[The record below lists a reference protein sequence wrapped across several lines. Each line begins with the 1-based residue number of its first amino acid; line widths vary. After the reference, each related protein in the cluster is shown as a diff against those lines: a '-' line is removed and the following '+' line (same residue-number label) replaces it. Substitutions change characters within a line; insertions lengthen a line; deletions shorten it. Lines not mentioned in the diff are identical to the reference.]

1 MKKEKTGMNLPKMI
15 ILGVVVAILGV
26 GGGALGSYLTSDQAM
41 AFMQPSEEEEITYI
55 KVPYS
60 EFLIN
65 LKPMAYNDKS
75 FLRMAF
81 TFAVIDEEN
90 ETILLEEEAKVRD
103 TIIALLRKK
112 TSESIFTED
121 DSNLAIK
128 QEVKEQVNQLLGET
142 IVEEVFVTDMVMQ

>member
-1 MKKEKTGMNLPKMI
+1 MKKEKTGMNAPKMI

-26 GGGALGSYLTSDQAM
+26 GVGALGSYLTSDQAK

-65 LKPMAYNDKS
+65 LKSLTQNDKS
-75 FLRMAF
+75 FLRIAF
-81 TFAVIDEEN
+81 TFAVADEEK

-112 TSESIFTED
+112 TSESVFNEEN
-121 DSNLAIK
+121 SNLTIK
-128 QEVKEQVNQLLGET
+128 QEVEEQVNQLLGDSV
-142 IVEEVFVTDMVMQ
+142 VEEVFITDMVMQ

>member
-1 MKKEKTGMNLPKMI
+1 KI
-15 ILGVVVAILGV
+15 
-26 GGGALGSYLTSDQAM
+26 
-41 AFMQPSEEEEITYI
+41 YI

-65 LKPMAYNDKS
+65 LKPLTQNDKS

-81 TFAVIDEEN
+81 TFAVADEEK

-112 TSESIFTED
+112 TSESVFNEEN
-121 DSNLAIK
+121 SNLTIK
-128 QEVKEQVNQLLGET
+128 QEVEEQVNQLLGDSV
-142 IVEEVFVTDMVMQ
+142 VEEVFITDMVMQ

>member
-1 MKKEKTGMNLPKMI
+1 MKKEKTGMNAPKMI

-26 GGGALGSYLTSDQAM
+26 GGGALGSYLTSDQAK
-41 AFMQPSEEEEITYI
+41 AFMQPSEPEEKIYI

-65 LKPMAYNDKS
+65 LKPLTQNDKS
-75 FLRMAF
+75 FLRIAF
-81 TFAVIDEEN
+81 TFAVADEEK

-112 TSESIFTED
+112 TSESVFNEEN
-121 DSNLAIK
+121 SNLTIK
-128 QEVKEQVNQLLGET
+128 QEVEEQVNQLLGDSV
-142 IVEEVFVTDMVMQ
+142 VEEVFITDMVMQ